1 MSFPFEHI
9 QYLGV
14 GIPQDGPVFLD
25 IDVCHLH
32 VPVHV
37 AEAVVDE
44 ALIHSCLVGNAGPT
58 VTCTV
63 QGKPFIKAN
72 PLSEMP

>member
-25 IDVCHLH
+25 IDVGHLH

-44 ALIHSCLVGNAGPT
+44 ALVSRPIRLVKCLSPALTFWP
-58 VTCTV
+58 
-63 QGKPFIKAN
+63 KIR
-72 PLSEMP
+72 